1 MKNNFNFTAKQ
12 VKAEL
17 LRRIERELT
26 IRKAR
31 ESLAEFVKLTK
42 DDYKF
47 GWFNLELC
55 RVLERFAEDI
65 ENHKDPRLVIEAP
78 PRHGKSELVSVRF
91 PAWLLGKYPKM
102 QIINASYALD
112 LASGFNRQVQAIM
125 DSDIYH
131 EIFPEVFINGEQ
143 AKAYITDQRTFAQI
157 KLLKKTSDY
166 FEVYPGR
173 GYMNS
178 AGIGTGITG
187 KGAICM
193 ICDDPFKDR
202 EEADS
207 ETIRRK
213 VWDWFTSTFRT
224 RLAEGG
230 GIIVMNT
237 RWHPIKD
244 DTPVLTTKGWKTHG
258 ELQIGDHVYGIDGK
272 PVKVVNITPPVWC
285 DVAVSTNYETIVC
298 SKTHL
303 WGVKSRS
310 EYPVKVLEAGDLIGK
325 ERYIP
330 DIQPLD
336 FGRNDELP
344 IDPYWLGLWLGD
356 GSKSA
361 PMIKCWHKF
370 QQHCRNT
377 VYTITREAKDS
388 HGDLFLFYCFQGLRK
403 KLVDLNLLNNKHI
416 PDIYLYSSVENR
428 LKLLAG
434 LMDTD
439 GEVSGGHHRFSNT
452 NMKIYEGTKFL
463 IRSLG
468 MQVFGD
474 EKVNADDTK
483 LFIQGRAYTRHGIC
497 YRFSFR
503 PTMDIP
509 TKIPYK
515 AIKAKKVYHRI
526 IRFNNAPEE
535 LQGYGRC
542 ITTTAKDGL
551 YLVGKTLIPTHNTDD
566 LTGRL
571 LRAKLQGSG
580 EPYYEIKYPAIA
592 TEDEEFR
599 KEGEALFPERFSLSS
614 LQKLKMAVGSR
625 DWSALYQQNPIPD
638 EGGLFKPNWIQYYD
652 ELPQHYDKAVMSW
665 DMTFKDT
672 KTSDYVCG
680 QVWVKE
686 KSCYYL
692 VDQIR
697 GRFDFTT
704 TLKKFIEFSNKHP
717 YCKRKLIED
726 KANGTAVI
734 NTLKKHISGIVAIT
748 PKESKVARASATS
761 TLWEAHNIYIPD
773 KIKNRWVELEY
784 EDELLKFPGGLHD
797 DQVDCT
803 SQALNDLMSKQEH
816 IDPSNV
822 EAILRGFYG

>member
-1 MKNNFNFTAKQ
+1 MNNVVTVADIE
-12 VKAEL
+12 AEL
-17 LRRIERELT
+17 ERRVQHELNV
-26 IRKAR
+26 RKAR
-31 ESLAEFVKLTK
+31 TSLSHFIRVTK
-42 DDYKF
+42 PDYIF
-47 GWFNLELC
+47 GWFNEDLC
-55 RVLERFAEDI
+55 RQLEQFAQDVLDR
-65 ENHKDPRLVIEAP
+65 KSPRLIIQAP
-78 PRHGKSELVSVRF
+78 PRHGKSECVSVRF
-91 PAWLLGKYPKM
+91 VAWMLGRFPWM
-102 QIINASYALD
+102 QIINTSYAD
-112 LASGFNRQVQAIM
+112 TLATGFNRQVQAII
-125 DSDIYH
+125 DSDVYH
-131 EIFPEVFINGEQ
+131 EIFPDVLINGEI
-143 AKAYITDQRTFAQI
+143 AKTLDRTNDVRY
-157 KLLKKTSDY
+157 LKRTADF
-166 FEVYPGR
+166 FEVYPQK

-178 AGIGTGITG
+178 AGVGTGITG
-187 KGAICM
+187 KGCHIL
-193 ICDDPFKDR
+193 INDDLFKDR
-202 EEADS
+202 AEADS
-207 ETIRRK
+207 ETIREK
-213 VWDWFTSTFRT
+213 VWDWYKSTARS
-224 RLAEGG
+224 RLADGG
-230 GIIVMNT
+230 GVIVMMT

-244 DTPVLTTKGWKTHG
+244 DTPILTTKGWKTHG

-285 DVAVSTNYETIVC
+285 DVAVSTNYETIIC

-310 EYPVKVLEAGDLIGK
+310 EYPVKVSEAGDLIGK
-325 ERYIP
+325 ERYVP

-356 GSKSA
+356 GAKDA
-361 PMIKCWHKF
+361 PMIRCWHKF

-377 VYTITREAKDS
+377 VYKITREAKDS
-388 HGDLFLFYCFQGLRK
+388 RGDLFLFYCFQGLRK

-483 LFIQGRAYTRHGIC
+483 LFIRGRAYTRHAIC
-497 YRFSFR
+497 YRFSFW

-515 AIKAKKVYHRI
+515 AIKAKKVYHRV
-526 IRFNNAPEE
+526 IRFNNASEE

-566 LTGRL
+566 IAGRL
-571 LRAKLQGSG
+571 LELSKTGRG
-580 EPYYEIKYPAIA
+580 EHFDEICYPAIA
-592 TEDEEFR
+592 TEDEPHR
-599 KEGEALFPERFSLSS
+599 KYGEALFPERYSLKS
-614 LQKLKMAVGSR
+614 LEQIKLAVGSKE
-625 DWSALYQQNPIPD
+625 WASLYQQSPIPD
-638 EGGLFKPNWIQYYD
+638 GGGMFKKAWLQYYD
-652 ELPQHYDKAVMSW
+652 ELPNHFEKIVMAF

-680 QVWVKE
+680 QVWIKE
-686 KSCYYL
+686 KGCYYL

-697 GRFDFTT
+697 GRFDFVT
-704 TLKKFIEFSNKHP
+704 TLRKFISFCSEHD
-717 YCKRKLIED
+717 YCLRKLVED

-734 NTLKKHISGIVAIT
+734 NMLRKHISGIVPVVPT
-748 PKESKVARASATS
+748 ESKIARANTV
-761 TLWEAHNIYIPD
+761 TTVWEAHNVFIPNP
-773 KIKNRWVELEY
+773 KKYRWVETEF
-784 EDELLKFPGGLHD
+784 EPELLTFPSGKHD
-797 DQVDCT
+797 DQIDCMT
-803 SQALNDLMSKQEH
+803 MCLNDLISKSQS
-816 IDPSNV
+816 IDPTNI
-822 EAILRGFYG
+822 EMLLKGLEI